1 MVTHWLHIF
10 HTVRYILLVFVV
22 TRLGGNFWV
31 LFSHLFSQL
40 GCPPD
45 THHQP
50 APRFQYLRPI
60 VLFKHFQ
67 VGKQLRNCVLWCGCS
82 NAVEKR
88 FQVIYTTLSTPPNIA
103 SFVLP
108 RVALFPDV
116 DESTI
121 VHGIQSVKIRTD
133 RWQTINLL
141 KSDLVAWRRKQ
152 RAGDIS
158 GLQFDK
164 TIIVSPW

>member
-1 MVTHWLHIF
+1 MPPPPLAGTTFANIYTQLYCSSTF
-10 HTVRYILLVFVV
+10 KSGNNFVIV
-22 TRLGGNFWV
+22 CYGAGV
-31 LFSHLFSQL
+31 LTQS
-40 GCPPD
+40 
-45 THHQP
+45 
-50 APRFQYLRPI
+50 
-60 VLFKHFQ
+60 K
-67 VGKQLRNCVLWCGCS
+67 
-82 NAVEKR
+82 KR

-141 KSDLVAWRRKQ
+141 KSDLVAWRRQ
-152 RAGDIS
+152 AASVEDIS
-158 GLQFDK
+158 GLEFDK